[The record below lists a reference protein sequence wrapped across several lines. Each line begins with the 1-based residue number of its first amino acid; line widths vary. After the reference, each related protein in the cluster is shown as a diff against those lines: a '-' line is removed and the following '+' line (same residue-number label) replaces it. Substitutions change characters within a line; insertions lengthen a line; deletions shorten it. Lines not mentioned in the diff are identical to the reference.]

1 MRIGVPKETAAGEHR
16 VALVPEVVSKL
27 KAKGL
32 DVVVQSGAGED
43 ALLTDAAYI
52 AAGAEITPDAA
63 KVWGSDVVVTIA
75 PPDPQ
80 AIRGL
85 GSGSILIGFLAPLT
99 SPQTTRAL
107 AEAKATAFA
116 MEAIPRISRAQAMD
130 ALSSQA
136 NVAGYRA
143 ALLGAEEMGRF
154 YPMLMTAAGTIPPA
168 KVLVLGVGVA
178 GLQALATAKRL
189 GARTTGYDVRP
200 EVAEQVESLGAQWL
214 DLGIEASGEGGYAR
228 ELTEQERAQQ
238 QQALTDAIKGFDVV
252 ITTALVPGRP
262 APRLVTAEAVEGMK
276 PGSVIVD
283 LAGEAGGNC
292 ELTEP
297 GQTTVK
303 HDVKIVSPLNLPAG
317 MAEHSSQLFARNV
330 QALLDLFVGED
341 GELQLDFDDEIVKG
355 ACIMRDGEI
364 VNPGSESGSGG
375 LMILASTLTTN
386 LAILVLAG
394 FIGFVVISKVPN
406 TLHTP
411 LMSGTNAIH
420 GIVLLGGLLV
430 VGASGNGTFNKVILV
445 IAIAF
450 GTINV
455 VGGFLVTDRMLEMFK
470 SKPKSAG
477 RGRQGKAS
485 RERASAGNV
494 LPAGPELPGRPLH
507 RRLRAVHPGAARALG
522 PDDRGTGQPH
532 RGRRHDDRSDRHAS
546 EPGRGQLGADR
557 DRRGARHR
565 RRHPGAHAR

>member
-1 MRIGVPKETAAGEHR
+1 MRIGVPKETAVGERR

-27 KAKGL
+27 KTKGL
-32 DVVVQSGAGED
+32 DVLVQSDAGAD
-43 ALLTDAAYI
+43 AMLTDAAFT
-52 AAGAEITPDAA
+52 AAGAQIATDAA
-63 KVWGSDVVVTIA
+63 EVWHSDVVVTIA

-107 AEAKATAFA
+107 ADAKATAFA

-130 ALSSQA
+130 ALSSQS

-214 DLGIEASGEGGYAR
+214 DLGLEASGEGGYAR
-228 ELTEQERAQQ
+228 ELTDTERAQQ

-297 GQTTVK
+297 GQTVVR
-303 HDVKIVSPLNLPAG
+303 HDVKIVSPLNLPAS
-317 MAEHSSQLFARNV
+317 MAEHASQLFARNV
-330 QALLDLFVGED
+330 QSLLELFVDED
-341 GELQLDFDDEIVKG
+341 GALQLDFDDEIVNG
-355 ACIMRDGEI
+355 ACIVRDGEI
-364 VNPGSESGSGG
+364 V
-375 LMILASTLTTN
+375 
-386 LAILVLAG
+386 
-394 FIGFVVISKVPN
+394 
-406 TLHTP
+406 
-411 LMSGTNAIH
+411 
-420 GIVLLGGLLV
+420 
-430 VGASGNGTFNKVILV
+430 
-445 IAIAF
+445 
-450 GTINV
+450 
-455 VGGFLVTDRMLEMFK
+455 
-470 SKPKSAG
+470 
-477 RGRQGKAS
+477 
-485 RERASAGNV
+485 
-494 LPAGPELPGRPLH
+494 
-507 RRLRAVHPGAARALG
+507 HPGAKAAVEAAG
-522 PDDRGTGQPH
+522 GT
-532 RGRRHDDRSDRHAS
+532 
-546 EPGRGQLGADR
+546 PGGGA
-557 DRRGARHR
+557 
-565 RRHPGAHAR
+565 PQ

>member
-1 MRIGVPKETAAGEHR
+1 MRIGVPKETAVGERR
-16 VALVPEVVSKL
+16 VALVPDVVGKL

-32 DVVVQSGAGED
+32 DVVVQSDAGAD
-43 ALLTDAAYI
+43 ALLTDAAYT
-52 AAGAEITPDAA
+52 AAGAQITQDAA
-63 KVWGSDVVVTIA
+63 EVWHSDVVVTIA

-107 AEAKATAFA
+107 VDAKATAFA

-130 ALSSQA
+130 ALSSQS

-214 DLGIEASGEGGYAR
+214 DLGLEASGEGGYAR
-228 ELTEQERAQQ
+228 ELTDEERAQQ

-252 ITTALVPGRP
+252 VTTALVPGRP

-297 GQTTVK
+297 GQTVVR
-303 HDVKIVSPLNLPAG
+303 HDVKIVSPLNLPAS
-317 MAEHSSQLFARNV
+317 MAEHASQLFARNV
-330 QALLDLFVGED
+330 QALLELFVGED
-341 GELQLDFDDEIVKG
+341 GSLQLDFDDEIVKG
-355 ACIMRDGEI
+355 ACIVRDGEI
-364 VNPGSESGSGG
+364 VN
-375 LMILASTLTTN
+375 
-386 LAILVLAG
+386 AG
-394 FIGFVVISKVPN
+394 
-406 TLHTP
+406 
-411 LMSGTNAIH
+411 AQ
-420 GIVLLGGLLV
+420 
-430 VGASGNGTFNKVILV
+430 A
-445 IAIAF
+445 
-450 GTINV
+450 
-455 VGGFLVTDRMLEMFK
+455 
-470 SKPKSAG
+470 
-477 RGRQGKAS
+477 
-485 RERASAGNV
+485 
-494 LPAGPELPGRPLH
+494 
-507 RRLRAVHPGAARALG
+507 AVEAA
-522 PDDRGTGQPH
+522 T
-532 RGRRHDDRSDRHAS
+532 
-546 EPGRGQLGADR
+546 
-557 DRRGARHR
+557 
-565 RRHPGAHAR
+565 